1 MYWYVTLSFWLLC
14 IIFNNIHNVQTDTQ
28 QQRSLTQSHK
38 AGFRTAL
45 RDLINLHCLVIQFLV
60 GAAFA
65 RDRSSASTHGL
76 FSNIISSRS
85 NFQ

>member
-1 MYWYVTLSFWLLC
+1 MSRSVFGFYVSFFL
-14 IIFNNIHNVQTDTQ
+14 NNIHNVHTDTQ

-45 RDLINLHCLVIQFLV
+45 RDGTNLHCLVIQFLV

-65 RDRSSASTHGL
+65 RDRSSAGTHGL
-76 FSNIISSRS
+76 FSNIVSSRS

>member
-1 MYWYVTLSFWLLC
+1 MSRSVFGFYVSFFL
-14 IIFNNIHNVQTDTQ
+14 NNIHNVHTDTQ

-45 RDLINLHCLVIQFLV
+45 RDGTNLHCLVIQFLV

-65 RDRSSASTHGL
+65 RDRSSAGHSWPFL
-76 FSNIISSRS
+76 
-85 NFQ
+85 